1 MGIDRIQWILH
12 FTLEELR
19 YSESTPIC
27 LKAEHEDVCRMKCL
41 VVAAKRDITNISI
54 LSVVTTLHASQFM
67 HPQFHVILSVMSMEG
82 FMCLLSIVENSS
94 PYDTIIA

>member
-1 MGIDRIQWILH
+1 MKCLVVAAKRDITNIYSTATGPMGIDRIQWILH

-41 VVAAKRDITNISI
+41 VVEKR
-54 LSVVTTLHASQFM
+54 
-67 HPQFHVILSVMSMEG
+67 
-82 FMCLLSIVENSS
+82 
-94 PYDTIIA
+94 YY